1 MAASRYLRLH
11 TNYDKE
17 ASIRK
22 TSVSLPVKLSC
33 VAAWLEQPCLL
44 LMFSLERKFAY
55 CVYLTKK
62 MTVNIPSNWKSM
74 GFFKSNFLKALEIKG
89 IPYY

>member
-33 VAAWLEQPCLL
+33 VTAWLEQPCLL
-44 LMFSLERKFAY
+44 LVFSGKEVRF
-55 CVYLTKK
+55 CVYLTVK
-62 MTVNIPSNWKSM
+62 MTVDIPSNWKRM
-74 GFFKSNFLKALEIKG
+74 GFFKANFLKALGIKG
-89 IPYY
+89 VSYY

>member
-1 MAASRYLRLH
+1 MAASGYLGLH

-44 LMFSLERKFAY
+44 MFSLERKFAY
-55 CVYLTKK
+55 CVYLTMK
-62 MTVNIPSNWKSM
+62 MTVNIREYPFQLEEY
-74 GFFKSNFLKALEIKG
+74 GF
-89 IPYY
+89 P